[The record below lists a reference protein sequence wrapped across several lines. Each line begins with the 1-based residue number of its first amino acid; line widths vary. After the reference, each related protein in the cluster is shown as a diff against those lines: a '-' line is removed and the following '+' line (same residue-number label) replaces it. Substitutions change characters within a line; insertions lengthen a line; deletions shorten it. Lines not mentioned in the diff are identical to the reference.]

1 MRFHASC
8 AARPVPGGGHHAVLL
23 LGAPGSGKSN
33 LLLRLLDRGFV
44 LVADDQVIVEIG
56 QASAPAALAG
66 MLEVRGLG
74 LFRLPFLPAAPL
86 RLVVRLGVSDRLPMP
101 EIDPALNLPVVYIDP
116 AAASAPERVA
126 LALDAATGRI
136 ENIVGAF
143 TA

>member
-8 AARPVPGGGHHAVLL
+8 AARPAPGGGHHAVLL
-23 LGAPGSGKSN
+23 LGASGSGKSD

-44 LVADDQVIVEIG
+44 LVADDQVIVDAG

-66 MLEVRGLG
+66 ILEVRGLG
-74 LFRLPFLPAAPL
+74 LFRLNFLSAAPL
-86 RLVVRLGVSDRLPMP
+86 RLIVRLGMAERLPVP
-101 EIDPALNLPVVYIDP
+101 EIDPALNLPVVRINP

-126 LALDAATGRI
+126 LALDAATGLAQ
-136 ENIVGAF
+136 NIVGSF